1 VSRATAAG
9 LTVGEGNSSHI
20 GGRAYRCE
28 SRRGTVEENVA
39 MAAAG
44 DGFEVPCIK
53 CGLVDPA
60 EGMMRLAFV
69 INDSDNPGELTIEQ
83 RGFPVWLHRKC
94 WLDYCA
100 TAAALATLDL
110 RAMTEKILKR

>member
-1 VSRATAAG
+1 LATK
-9 LTVGEGNSSHI
+9 GN
-20 GGRAYRCE
+20 
-28 SRRGTVEENVA
+28 V
-39 MAAAG
+39 
-44 DGFEVPCIK
+44 EVPCIK

-69 INDSDNPGELTIEQ
+69 VDDSDNPGQLTIEQ

-110 RAMTEKILKR
+110 RAMTERILKR